1 MARRPGK
8 FAVGFVFIT
17 VFIDMVGFGL
27 VMPVLPR
34 LIEQVSGSDLAGAS
48 IWGGWLFFA
57 YGGMQFLFGPA
68 IGNLSDA
75 FGRRPVLLLS
85 VLGLAV
91 DYLLTGFA
99 PSMMWLFVGRIFAGI
114 CGASYTTAN
123 AFLADITPPAE
134 RAKVFGLMGAA
145 FGLGFVIGPAIGGL
159 LGEFGARV
167 PFFVAAGLSILN
179 FVYGWFVLPETLA
192 PENRRGFSL
201 ARSNPVGALKVFAQ
215 YRGVVPLSA
224 IMFLY
229 FFATAVYPAI
239 WAFWGIAA
247 FGWTEA
253 TVGLT
258 LAAFGLVTAV
268 VQGGLTGPIVKWLGE
283 RNTAVF
289 GLVMAVVAAVGY
301 GLAPRALGGADPD
314 RDPRAGRL
322 RAPCPHGHDVP
333 RGTGGCAGRNSGR
346 HCQPAK
352 HRHAARNGDLHP
364 GLRPVPLPRCRGDL
378 NRSRIFPGGG
388 DAGRNARLLPVAEEA
403 GRRYSTVTDFARFLG
418 WSTSVPMNTA
428 A

>member
-1 MARRPGK
+1 MARRPGR
-8 FAVGFVFIT
+8 FAVVFVFIT

-34 LIEQVSGSDLAGAS
+34 LIEQVSGSNLAGAS

-85 VLGLAV
+85 VFGLAV

-159 LGEFGARV
+159 LGEFGPRV

-301 GLAPRALGGADPD
+301 GLAPGLWVVLILIVIHAPEGFVHPALTAMM
-314 RDPRAGRL
+314 
-322 RAPCPHGHDVP
+322 
-333 RGTGGCAGRNSGR
+333 S
-346 HCQPAK
+346 
-352 HRHAARNGDLHP
+352 HAAPEDAQGEIQGGIASLQSIGMLLGTVIFTQVFGLFLSP
-364 GLRPVPLPRCRGDL
+364 G
-378 NRSRIFPGGG
+378 
-388 DAGRNARLLPVAEEA
+388 A
-403 GRRYSTVTDFARFLG
+403 TVTSTGAAFFL
-418 WSTSVPMNTA
+418 A
-428 A
+428 AAMLVGTLVFFLLLKKQDAVTPP